1 MDYSIL
7 KVPNHVAIILDGNG
21 RWAQE
26 RGMSRSQGHEHG
38 FENLKSLSEY
48 IFDKGIKVLSVY
60 AFSTENFKR
69 SKEEVDFLM
78 NLFVLKFDQYREL
91 MNKKGIKIV
100 FSGERK
106 EPLPEKVIK
115 VIERVE
121 EATKNNA
128 KGILNICINYGGHSE
143 IVNATKKICQLVV
156 DNKLSIDDINEES
169 FNHYLFND
177 LPPVDLLI
185 RTSGEVRISNFMLYQ
200 LSYAEMYF
208 PKTYFPAFDKDEFDK
223 AVVEYTKRD
232 RRFGG
237 INYDDKAH

>member
-7 KVPNHVAIILDGNG
+7 KVPTHVAIILDGNG
-21 RWAQE
+21 RWAQA

-38 FENLKSLSEY
+38 FENLKKISQY
-48 IFDKGIKVLSVY
+48 VFDKGIQVLSVY

-78 NLFVLKFDQYREL
+78 NLFVRKFEQYRDL
-91 MNKKGIKIV
+91 MNEKGIKIV

-106 EPLPEKVIK
+106 EPLPKKVIK
-115 VIERVE
+115 VMEKVE
-121 EATKNNA
+121 ESTKNND
-128 KGILNICINYGGHSE
+128 KGILNIC
-143 IVNATKKICQLVV
+143 KLVME
-156 DNKLSIDDINEES
+156 DKMSIDDITEENFS
-169 FNHYLFND
+169 KFLFND

-185 RTSGEVRISNFMLYQ
+185 RTSGECRISNFMLYQ

-208 PKTYFPAFDKDEFDK
+208 PKVAFPAFTEEEFDK
-223 AVVEYTKRD
+223 AIVEYTKRD

-237 INYDDKAH
+237 INYEDKAN

>member
-7 KVPNHVAIILDGNG
+7 KIPTHVAMILDGNR

-26 RGMSRSQGHEHG
+26 RGMTRSQGHEHG
-38 FENLKSLSEY
+38 FENLKKISEY

-78 NLFVLKFDQYREL
+78 NLFILKFKQYRNQ

-106 EPLPEKVIK
+106 EPLPDKVIK
-115 VIERVE
+115 VMNEVE
-121 EATKNNA
+121 ESTKDNTR
-128 KGILNICINYGGHSE
+128 GILNICINYGGHSE
-143 IVNATKKICQLVV
+143 IVSATKKICQLVSE
-156 DNKLSIDDINEES
+156 NKLSLDDITAES
-169 FNHYLFND
+169 FSQYLYND

-185 RTSGEVRISNFMLYQ
+185 RTSGEVRISNYMLYQ

-208 PKTYFPAFDKDEFDK
+208 PKVYFPDFNEEEFDK
-223 AVVEYTKRD
+223 AVVEYTKRE

-237 INYDDKAH
+237 INYEDKNN

>member
-7 KVPNHVAIILDGNG
+7 KIPTHVAIILDGNG

-26 RGMSRSQGHEHG
+26 RGMSRSKGHEHG
-38 FENLKSLSEY
+38 FENLKKLSEY

-69 SKEEVDFLM
+69 SKDEVDFLM
-78 NLFVLKFDQYREL
+78 NLFILKFEQYKEL
-91 MNKKGIKIV
+91 MNKKGIKMV

-115 VIERVE
+115 LMNKIEE
-121 EATKNNA
+121 STKDNT

-143 IVNATKKICQLVV
+143 IISATKKICKLVIE
-156 DNKLSIDDINEES
+156 NKLSIDDITEES
-169 FNHYLFND
+169 FSKYLFND

-185 RTSGEVRISNFMLYQ
+185 RTSGEIRISNFMLYQ

-208 PKTYFPAFDKDEFDK
+208 PKTYFPAFDEMEFDK
-223 AVVEYTKRD
+223 AIVEYTKRD

-237 INYDDKAH
+237 INYEDKSH

>member
-1 MDYSIL
+1 MDYSNL
-7 KVPNHVAIILDGNG
+7 KVPTHVAIILDGNG

-26 RGMSRSQGHEHG
+26 RGLSRSQGHEAG
-38 FENLKSLSEY
+38 FENLKNLSQY

-78 NLFVLKFDQYREL
+78 NLFVLKFESYRKL

-100 FSGERK
+100 FSGERR
-106 EPLPEKVIK
+106 EPLPQRVIDLIEK
-115 VIERVE
+115 IEE
-121 EATKNNA
+121 NTKNNQ
-128 KGILNICINYGGHSE
+128 KGIINICINYGGHSE
-143 IVNATKKICQLVV
+143 IVNATKKICKLVME
-156 DNKLSIDDINEES
+156 NKLSIDEINEEN

-185 RTSGEVRISNFMLYQ
+185 RTSGEIRISNFMLYQ

-208 PKTYFPAFDKDEFDK
+208 PKTYFPAFDSDEFDK
-223 AVVEYTKRD
+223 AIVEYTKRD

-237 INYDDKAH
+237 INYENKDN